1 MEQRIKEEIVFTD
14 EFVSL
19 SFQKTRANQSITLNL
34 VGMSSYLDFSNME
47 SDFDPTLVE
56 YESSNPDIAIAW
68 NGRILAR
75 GVGTAQI
82 TVTYFDLQQII
93 NVTVKN
99 AVSRELQE
107 ALEYNV
113 QAQNTSR
120 TSTSQERLDI
130 IYKAVDMVT
139 VEWVPTTNLTGWRN
153 EMTFVPTQVYY
164 GIPYSQTVNQV
175 DDIAFLSAM
184 SNDDFYDS
192 YTRFSIQMPKYGS
205 DCSGF
210 VSLAWGIS
218 RTVTDGFYKNYPS
231 IGDFSDLQTGDA
243 IVSAQIGH
251 IILISSNYETPSS
264 SSGYTEPY
272 LVCYEQSPY
281 DADLTFHTYSQL
293 NGLGYKA
300 ISKFN

>member
-1 MEQRIKEEIVFTD
+1 MI
-14 EFVSL
+14 
-19 SFQKTRANQSITLNL
+19 L
-34 VGMSSYLDFSNME
+34 V
-47 SDFDPTLVE
+47 
-56 YESSNPDIAIAW
+56 
-68 NGRILAR
+68 
-75 GVGTAQI
+75 I
-82 TVTYFDLQQII
+82 TVTYYDLQQII
-93 NVTVKN
+93 DVNVKK

-107 ALEYNV
+107 ALEYNI

-120 TSTSQERLDI
+120 TSTSQERLNI
-130 IYKAVDMVT
+130 IYKAADMVS
-139 VEWVPTTNLTGWRN
+139 VEWIPVANLTGWRN

-175 DDIAFLSAM
+175 DDIAFLSSM
-184 SNDDFYDS
+184 SNNDFYDS

-218 RTVTDGFYKNYPS
+218 RINTTSFYNNYTS

-243 IVSAQIGH
+243 IVSTQVGH
-251 IILISSNYETPSS
+251 IILVSSNYETPPSGSS
-264 SSGYTEPY
+264 YSEPY

-293 NGLGYKA
+293 SGKGYKA